1 MQFGEA
7 IRSFWENY
15 VNFKGRAR
23 RSEYWFAALFLF
35 LTNLAATTIDGAF
48 FATDLDVF
56 FATGGWGPI
65 GVLWS
70 LAVFLPS
77 LAVLVRRLHDTGR
90 SAWWLL
96 IALVPIAG
104 VIVLFI
110 FTVFDSHP
118 GENKYGAFPK
128 TLSQT

>member
-1 MQFGEA
+1 MA
-7 IRSFWENY
+7 IKSFWSNY

-23 RSEYWFAALFLF
+23 RSEYWFIVLFLF
-35 LTNLAATTIDGAF
+35 LTNLGATTIDGAV
-48 FATDLDVF
+48 FATDVDEFL
-56 FATGGWGPI
+56 ATGGWGPV

-70 LAVFLPS
+70 IAVFLPS
-77 LAVLVRRLHDTGR
+77 LSVLVRRLHDTGR

-110 FTVFDSHP
+110 FTVFDSDLS
-118 GENKYGAFPK
+118 ENKYGESPK
-128 TLSQT
+128 LVPGA

>member
-1 MQFGEA
+1 MHFGEA
-7 IRSFWENY
+7 IRSFWKNY

-35 LTNLAATTIDGAF
+35 LTNLAATTIDGAL

-56 FATGGWGPI
+56 LATGGWGPI

-77 LAVLVRRLHDTGR
+77 LALLVRRLHDAGR

-110 FTVFDSHP
+110 FTVFDSDP
-118 GENKYGAFPK
+118 EENKYGAFPK
-128 TLSQT
+128 TPDRV